1 MIFLIKNKRFI
12 LVFII
17 YNSGFKQKNDVLI
30 PNLANNPVSKQEIRV
45 SIILIG
51 TALLWFTDSF
61 HGLPPAVPALI
72 AMVVILMPKVGLLDW
87 RYFEQNLGWTNF
99 FVIATS
105 LSLANALV
113 TSGAAGWFAELLV
126 SSVKGLEGSPLFVL
140 LVMSVSAA
148 VARLLMPNIAAYLAL
163 VIPIAMSTAGV
174 MGINPI
180 ICGLAVVIVGDSIVF
195 YPAGGTASVFIYIR
209 AEIRSPEVFRLGFI
223 MTLVS
228 IATLFGVALPYWHM
242 LGQKLTG

>member
-1 MIFLIKNKRFI
+1 M
-12 LVFII
+12 
-17 YNSGFKQKNDVLI
+17 
-30 PNLANNPVSKQEIRV
+30 
-45 SIILIG
+45 
-51 TALLWFTDSF
+51 
-61 HGLPPAVPALI
+61 
-72 AMVVILMPKVGLLDW
+72 
-87 RYFEQNLGWTNF
+87 
-99 FVIATS
+99 
-105 LSLANALV
+105 
-113 TSGAAGWFAELLV
+113 
-126 SSVKGLEGSPLFVL
+126 EGSPLFVL

-209 AEIRSPEVFRLGFI
+209 AEIRSPEVFRLGVI